1 MPDQNSFSASF
12 FRFTA
17 IGIDTGLAIVMGRGE
32 GGSDYSKEANI
43 LDIFRQRVAIIRGN
57 TAYYSMYQHRSL
69 GQFLNA
75 IKDLR
80 LASATCKETYELNEK
95 LFVIPVGNTFV
106 ILESKFLDLSLTM
119 RYPCLQ

>member
-12 FRFTA
+12 LRFTA

-57 TAYYSMYQHRSL
+57 TAYYSTYQHRSL

-119 RYPCLQ
+119 RYPYLE